1 MKMVIFMKNVGFYDF
16 GTQKEA
22 DKIQYQQIEE
32 I

>member
-1 MKMVIFMKNVGFYDF
+1 MVIFVKDVGFCHF

>member
-1 MKMVIFMKNVGFYDF
+1 MKMVNFMKNVGFCHF
-16 GTQKEA
+16 GTQKEV